1 MCGRGHGRRKVGMAD
16 PVEMADLVFLDRE
29 SLAGMEDPGS
39 RQDLE
44 IPGLG
49 LPEAGLQS
57 VAARKAWTEYHPH
70 AEFRMVWL

>member
-1 MCGRGHGRRKVGMAD
+1 MTCGRGRGRRKV
-16 PVEMADLVFLDRE
+16 VLEDLEFPDLE
-29 SLAGMEDPGS
+29 SLAEMEDPGS

-70 AEFRMVWL
+70 AESRMVWL